1 MIFEEFPNKKAHTEN
16 NSRPN
21 NTRNQPIKKSSLE
34 FKYLR
39 KCLAALHFACLLSLD
54 LTH

>member
-21 NTRNQPIKKSSLE
+21 NTRNQEK
-34 FKYLR
+34 
-39 KCLAALHFACLLSLD
+39 LSGI
-54 LTH
+54 